1 MYRSSVPYYSSRT
14 AGYSAGSGRSNEYT
28 RRPDSSTLSSYSSHG
43 SSYSSQP
50 SSTTESL
57 SGSSAPSA
65 NYSISGSTRGR
76 ATAASQESPRASG
89 YSGSGRTS
97 DYSRSTESARPA
109 ASSSA
114 YSSSYSPRTSA
125 VTESSTRP
133 SVTYGASGTAG
144 SGSTSTESPG
154 RPTESS
160 RPAVCSSYT
169 SSYSSQPST
178 GSVSSSTRPSA
189 SSTTHGASG
198 ATSARDTSLAQG
210 TPRTSAYTLSGRPYD
225 YSRPTESSR
234 PTGYSS
240 YSTDSSRPVTSSRY
254 STSAAGSRLV
264 SSAEGSA
271 RAEAERVRCGLLGDG
286 VGGRANVI
294 SDKEFRDKNK
304 ALATSNQQKHAE
316 LLTTKDIELHKDENR
331 RAHHTDKY
339 EHSNLIVRRGQSFDV
354 TLTFNRAY
362 EALKDTIILQFVVGF
377 RPQESKGSIIR
388 VPVKLTKEYV
398 YGAWSVVFAQVNSEN
413 VRLRVT
419 PPADAVVGRYQ
430 FYVETKS
437 DVPGTE
443 KQPEFRYQYPEE
455 MIVLF
460 NPWCK
465 EDTVYLDQEAS
476 REEYVLNDSGRIWMG
491 TAKKNFGMPWNFG
504 QFEDVSLNSCLW
516 LLERAQLATAARANP
531 LRVTRC
537 ISAMANFNDQDGGVL
552 FGRWD
557 GKYPRD
563 TTPPTAWS
571 GSVTILEQF
580 WQRKNVV
587 KFAQCWVFSGL
598 VTTLLRA
605 IGIPTRSVTNFASA
619 HDSDASMT
627 IDFHF
632 DEDGKPLKELD
643 DSIWNFHVWNESWFK
658 RPDLPDGHDGWQA
671 HDATPQETSY
681 GVFRCGPASVK
692 AVKQGEVYLPFDTN
706 FVFAEV
712 NGDRVF
718 WEVEENGEMNVIRVD
733 KKCIGKMI
741 STKAV
746 GSDQR
751 DDITHEYKHPEGS
764 IQERRAVEMAYK
776 YSSRKDQ
783 AIYGLPTEDVKF
795 SFELPDDVPIGKD
808 VSVALKMKNT
818 TYKSRTVRG
827 KITGMIGFYTGIPCK
842 DLKEEA
848 FEVTVEPRQER
859 SFVLDF
865 PAALYLDKCEADGGL
880 KVYVKATV
888 KENDQQFASYDT
900 VDFQKPDLN
909 MTITRGEARVGK
921 DFEVKLSFINP
932 LPVKITGGQWY
943 IETSGAN
950 PKSKKI
956 PNSATVPEGKEVQ
969 TSFKLTPYRV
979 GLCRVSATFRADML
993 SGVRGSGGMQVLE

>member
-154 RPTESS
+154 
-160 RPAVCSSYT
+160 
-169 SSYSSQPST
+169 
-178 GSVSSSTRPSA
+178 
-189 SSTTHGASG
+189 
-198 ATSARDTSLAQG
+198 
-210 TPRTSAYTLSGRPYD
+210 TSAYTLSGRPYD